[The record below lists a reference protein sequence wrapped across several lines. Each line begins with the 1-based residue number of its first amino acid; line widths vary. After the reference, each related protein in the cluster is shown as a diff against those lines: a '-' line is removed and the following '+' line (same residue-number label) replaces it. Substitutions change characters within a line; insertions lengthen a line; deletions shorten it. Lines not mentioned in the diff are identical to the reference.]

1 MISEDTIPG
10 SDGELKGILRAIARL
25 KQDIVRIEDCESIDS
40 YVRGPRDIIHER
52 LDGLVQ
58 HVDNIHNKDF
68 MSAADRHDRRMG
80 RD

>member
-1 MISEDTIPG
+1 MVSYSGLSEFRR
-10 SDGELKGILRAIARL
+10 KGILKAIARL

-58 HVDNIHNKDF
+58 HVENIHEEDF
-68 MSAADRHDRRMG
+68 ESAADKHDSWMG